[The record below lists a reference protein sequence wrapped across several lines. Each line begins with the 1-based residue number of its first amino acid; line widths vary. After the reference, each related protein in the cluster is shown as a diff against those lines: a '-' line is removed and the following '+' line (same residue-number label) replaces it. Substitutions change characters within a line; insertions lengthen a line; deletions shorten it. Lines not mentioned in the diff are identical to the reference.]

1 MCRKSVQRSSEL
13 GFDDDGIVF
22 CGQELDVLGSRLLD
36 REQYQRKRKK
46 IMRQKRLLSEV
57 A

>member
-36 REQYQRKRKK
+36 REQCQRKRKK
-46 IMRQKRLLSEV
+46 IMRQKRLSSEV